1 MPTTS
6 ASGSISARVAR
17 AVTEAFAPAILVAVL
32 LVAVGG
38 WWGLVAALFCSVIP
52 FGYIVVGVLRGR
64 LTDHHIDL
72 REQRRIP
79 LAFGVASVLTGLAL
93 LVAFRAPRDLVALV
107 AAGAVGLGVCATVN
121 HWWKMSI
128 HTAVAAG
135 TVFILFLVYGP
146 VWAFSLP
153 VLAAIGW
160 SRVRLGAHSVAQVL
174 VGAVVGALIAGTVFP
189 ALR

>member
-1 MPTTS
+1 VPTTS
-6 ASGSISARVAR
+6 ASDSISGRAARV
-17 AVTEAFAPAILVAVL
+17 VTEVFAPAILVAVL
-32 LVAVGG
+32 LVAVGR
-38 WWGLVAALFCSVIP
+38 WWGVVAALFCSLIP
-52 FGYIVVGVLRGR
+52 FGYIVLGVIRGR

-79 LAFGVASVLTGLAL
+79 LAFGIASVLTGLTL
-93 LVAFRAPRDLVALV
+93 LVAVRAPRDLIALV
-107 AAGAVGLGVCATVN
+107 SAGAVGLGVCATVN

-135 TVFILFLVYGP
+135 TVVILVLVYGHQ
-146 VWAFSLP
+146 WWLALL

-160 SRVRLGAHSVAQVL
+160 SRVRLGAHTVAQVL
-174 VGAVVGALIAGTVFP
+174 VGAAVGASIAASVFT